1 MSRAARRRV
10 LNRLAERLRGPQP
23 APKRLR
29 GPRPAPDPGVRERDV
44 VQIWNR
50 ERTRSALFAVTA
62 LQEVDRGRW
71 PVLLGLYWDGGAI
84 PDADELAA
92 LPYLSSVSIEF
103 DGDRLPDETAI
114 AFPEITT
121 VMVTRRGDE
130 LPPDIGQV
138 VAHGVSRQE
147 DWAEWAQS
155 SFTGWGGVA
164 DLVERTNRFD
174 VCLEATRRR
183 LSRYGDDPRAWV
195 QEQTLLAREPPA
207 FFTQQYLLDL

>member
-1 MSRAARRRV
+1 MWCRSENRA
-10 LNRLAERLRGPQP
+10 
-23 APKRLR
+23 
-29 GPRPAPDPGVRERDV
+29 
-44 VQIWNR
+44 
-50 ERTRSALFAVTA
+50 RTRSALFAVTA

-71 PVLLGLYWDGGAI
+71 PVLLGLYWDGGTI

-103 DGDRLPDETAI
+103 DGDRLSDEAAV

-130 LPPDIGQV
+130 LPADIGQV

-147 DWAEWAQS
+147 DWAEWAES
-155 SFTGWGGVA
+155 SLTVWGGVA
-164 DLVERTNRFD
+164 ALVEHRTRFD

-183 LSRYGDDPRAWV
+183 LSRYGDDPRPGVMSRNSW
-195 QEQTLLAREPPA
+195 PA
-207 FFTQQYLLDL
+207 SH